1 MNRVG
6 LTTKLAIGFGMLLTM
21 LLLLGGVGY
30 YSLRRVTAATEG
42 ANDSLTRK
50 QYVTLIEVGVGKQ
63 VQAAN
68 EHTFTGEAASLQRY
82 GAAKADVQ
90 RRLDVF
96 GGMLSTEKGKTLFA
110 ALLKSA
116 GQISGF
122 TDQEIALRRA
132 NRNYEA
138 TDMAFGP
145 KEEQAIKAVSAD
157 ASELEDWEDTLAKGA
172 LATERGAQARANLVT
187 LTLVSCGFAIGI
199 VIAIF
204 IARSI
209 THGMS
214 RMLGMIHEIAAK
226 NLTQDD
232 IAVNTADE
240 IGQAESALN
249 AMKNTL
255 RELIDSIAVTAEQVA
270 SASQQMSSS
279 AEQSAENTRVQSAQ
293 TQQVVVAMQE
303 MAAKVQEVLASS
315 MTASDSSQK
324 AAEAARRGGQVVEE
338 ALATIRSISDSSKG
352 VGASITTL
360 GSSSERISKI
370 VGVIDDIADQTNLLA
385 LNAAIEAAR
394 AGEQGR
400 GFAVVSDEVRKL
412 AERTTQA
419 TKEIAAMV
427 ESIQTETGHAV
438 LAMDQGTRDVA
449 AGVEKT
455 SASGAALQEIIKMSS
470 KVGDVISEITS
481 AANQQSEAT
490 QQVNNSMSQIS
501 SLVQESAL
509 AANQTASACTSL
521 SNLAL
526 DLRNLVNQFKL
537 DSHSH
542 EVQSDFSGTVL
553 PPTRSLALGKGSAAS
568 AGSY

>member
-1 MNRVG
+1 
-6 LTTKLAIGFGMLLTM
+6 MLLTM

>member
-6 LTTKLAIGFGMLLTM
+6 LRTKLAIGFGMLLTM

-30 YSLRRVTAATEG
+30 YSLRRVTAATEA
-42 ANDSLTRK
+42 ANSSLTRK
-50 QYVTLIEVGVGKQ
+50 QYVTLIEVEVGKQ

-68 EHTFTGEAASLQRY
+68 EHTFTGETASLQRY

-90 RRLDVF
+90 RRLDAF
-96 GGMLSTEKGKTLFA
+96 GGMLFTEKGKTLFA

-116 GQISGF
+116 SQISGF

-145 KEEQAIKAVSAD
+145 KEEQAIKDVSAD
-157 ASELEDWEDTLAKGA
+157 ASQLEDWEDELAKGA
-172 LATERGAQARANLVT
+172 LATEHSAQARANLVT
-187 LTLVSCGFAIGI
+187 VTLVLCGLATGI
-199 VIAIF
+199 LIAIF

-209 THGMS
+209 TKGMS
-214 RMLGMIHEIAAK
+214 RMLGMIQEIAAK

-240 IGQAESALN
+240 IGQAEGALN

-255 RELIDSIAVTAEQVA
+255 RELIDSIALTAEQVA
-270 SASQQMSSS
+270 SASQQISSS
-279 AEQSAENTRVQSAQ
+279 ADQSAQNTRVQSEQ

-315 MTASDSSQK
+315 MTASASSQK
-324 AAEAARRGGQVVEE
+324 AAEAAHRGGQVVEE

-352 VGASITTL
+352 VAASITTL

-419 TKEIAAMV
+419 TKEIAATV

-438 LAMDQGTRDVA
+438 RAMDQGTRDVS

-481 AANQQSEAT
+481 AANQQSDAT

-501 SLVQESAL
+501 NLVQESAL
-509 AANQTASACTSL
+509 AASQTATACTSL

-537 DSHSH
+537 DSRSN
-542 EVQSDFSGTVL
+542 EVPSDFSATIL
-553 PPTRSLALGKGSAAS
+553 PPSRTLALGKGSAAA
-568 AGSY
+568 AGPF